1 MKSDFLIALTQLAA
15 ERDLPRETVLSA
27 IEAALASA
35 YKKDNVAAD
44 QNIAVRLNPGTGD
57 VQVFVKMEVVE
68 DVEDPRREMTLAE
81 ARKLKSDAAVGDTI
95 EMESTPYMAGRI
107 AAQTAKQVVMQ
118 RLREAERELVF
129 EEYAGRADDIVTGA
143 IQRIDAREIVVD
155 LGKAEAV
162 IPEREQV
169 PTERYRP
176 GQKLK
181 VYIVE
186 VAKTA
191 KGPEI
196 ILSRSH
202 KNLLRRLFE
211 VEVPEIYNGIV
222 EIKAI
227 AREAGSRSKVAVWAR
242 QEGVDAVGS
251 CVGLRGI
258 RIQNIVN
265 ELQGEKIDVVQWNRD
280 LAIFVANALNPSQAL
295 HVDLNEEEKTATVV
309 VQEKLLS
316 LAIGREGQNARLA
329 AKLTGWK
336 IDILSSAEA
345 DMEKRGRTAV
355 AAPTEPKLEPE
366 VEQAPVA
373 EVAAPPTPIIEEQAE
388 VEPEVAAPVAEVQ
401 EEPVEAVPAIDE
413 AAVVAEDVVKE
424 AEDVVKEAEEQ
435 LEPTPALSPEEE
447 LAKVSLQEGQEEQSE
462 QEEEVIPITADV
474 WQVPQLVP
482 SGGAQ
487 IRFAEDIM
495 APRGGEKAVAGE
507 GEAGAG
513 ERNLA
518 RPGEQQ
524 SGVGRAM
531 VVRNKMERSSPI
543 SLRKST
549 MARQRHV
556 PLRRCAAC
564 GTQLPQ
570 RELIRIVRTPLGHVT
585 VDLERKMAGRGAY
598 LCHSPTC
605 WEQSLKKNRLERVL
619 RVGISPEDRQSLR
632 EFASNTVQ
640 QA

>member
-35 YKKDNVAAD
+35 YKKDNVAAG

-57 VQVFVKMEVVE
+57 VQVFVLMDVVE

-81 ARKLKSDAAVGDTI
+81 AKKLKPDAAVGDTI

-143 IQRIDAREIVVD
+143 IQRIDSREIIVD

-169 PTERYRP
+169 TTERYRP

-280 LAIFVANALNPSQAL
+280 LAVFVANALNPSQAL

-345 DMEKRGRTAV
+345 DMERRGRTAV
-355 AAPTEPKLEPE
+355 ATPTEPKLEPE
-366 VEQAPVA
+366 VVEAPVS
-373 EVAAPPTPIIEEQAE
+373 EVSAPPTPLEVPAE
-388 VEPEVAAPVAEVQ
+388 VEPEIAAPVAEAQ
-401 EEPVEAVPAIDE
+401 EEPVEAVPAISS
-413 AAVVAEDVVKE
+413 ATIVAEDI
-424 AEDVVKEAEEQ
+424 VKEAEEQ
-435 LEPTPALSPEEE
+435 LEPTSAPSPEEE
-447 LAKVSLQEGQEEQSE
+447 LAEVSLQEGLEE
-462 QEEEVIPITADV
+462 QEEEAIPITADV

-495 APRGGEKAVAGE
+495 APRGGGE
-507 GEAGAG
+507 GRRRGRRNRGGGEETGKARRAAERRRKGEPGA
-513 ERNLA
+513 
-518 RPGEQQ
+518 QQ
-524 SGVGRAM
+524 
-531 VVRNKMERSSPI
+531 
-543 SLRKST
+543 
-549 MARQRHV
+549 
-556 PLRRCAAC
+556 
-564 GTQLPQ
+564 
-570 RELIRIVRTPLGHVT
+570 
-585 VDLERKMAGRGAY
+585 DGA
-598 LCHSPTC
+598 
-605 WEQSLKKNRLERVL
+605 Q
-619 RVGISPEDRQSLR
+619 
-632 EFASNTVQ
+632 
-640 QA
+640 